1 MHRVSAWLRWYWRLL
16 QELAQPRDETVLERR
31 GLRRLVLGCRRAENG
46 FGAVMWGCVAA
57 PLALIVLWS
66 PLIGLWFGLA
76 LVPLVAHSVARMIGT
91 YREGHLL

>member
-46 FGAVMWGCVAA
+46 FGAVKWGCVAA